1 MAQRDNIQV
10 VTEPTKKPSID
21 DVRYK
26 LRRFIEERDWD
37 KFHSPKNLAIS
48 ISLEAAE
55 ILEHY
60 QWKTDEQS
68 HDLSEEEKEEL
79 AREIADVFIYL
90 LRLSERLQIDMC
102 ESAVNKIEENA
113 KKYPVEKSRGRS
125 TKYTKL

>member
-1 MAQRDNIQV
+1 VAQRDNIQV